1 MEIIERDNGYVLLRV
16 GPERKMYDAGQA
28 GGRLLEEAVRTGAA
42 MVYCDYWLRTSD
54 GRQKDNPVNDYQPGS
69 VREDF
74 DFGAL
79 VAVNEALM
87 EEWEQEVAEG
97 NAEGGT
103 VLKYGRWYSLRLFL
117 SRHGALVHLPQML
130 YGVDEV
136 DPRASGQKQ
145 FDYVDPRN
153 REAQIEMEAIFTDH
167 LRKIGA
173 WLPQR
178 TRTVG
183 EDGGVYAVE
192 VSVIIPVLNRAATI
206 QDALRSALSQQTDF
220 PFNVIVI
227 DNHSTDG
234 TSERIDELA
243 SSDSRV
249 IHVIPE
255 ETGLG
260 IGGCWNAGIS
270 HPACGRYA
278 VQLDSDD
285 MYSGP
290 DTLQRI
296 VDVFR
301 RERCA
306 VVIGSY
312 MMTDFD
318 LRPIPPGVIDHREW
332 TDSNGHNNALRIN
345 GLGAPRAFHAATLR
359 SVGGFENVSYGE
371 DYGVALRLTRE
382 YRLCRIYD
390 PVYSCRRWGG
400 NSDAALDISRI
411 NAHNAYKDSLR
422 TRELLARQQ
431 MNGNMI
437 TSL

>member
-1 MEIIERDNGYVLLRV
+1 MHMQIHMKTFTIFERLIKRIMEIIERDNGYVLLRV
-16 GPERKMYDAGQA
+16 GPEREMYDAGRA

-42 MVYCDYWLRTSD
+42 MVYCDYWLRAAD
-54 GRQKDNPVNDYQPGS
+54 GWRKDNPVNDYQPGS

-87 EEWEQEVAEG
+87 EEWECGLEKEG
-97 NAEGGT
+97 VGGCRT
-103 VLKYGRWYSLRLFL
+103 GKGNEETERAAGGGPSLKYGRWYSLRLFL
-117 SRHGALVHLPQML
+117 SRHGALVHLPQTL

-136 DPRASGQKQ
+136 DARASGQKQ

-192 VSVIIPVLNRAATI
+192 ASVIIPVLNRAATI

-285 MYSGP
+285 MYSRP

-312 MMTDFD
+312 NDD
-318 LRPIPPGVIDHREW
+318 RLRPAAYTARSHRPPRVDRLQRPQQCPAHQRPRCS
-332 TDSNGHNNALRIN
+332 TCLPRRHPALRRRLRERLLRR
-345 GLGAPRAFHAATLR
+345 GLRCGAPP
-359 SVGGFENVSYGE
+359 
-371 DYGVALRLTRE
+371 
-382 YRLCRIYD
+382 D
-390 PVYSCRRWGG
+390 P
-400 NSDAALDISRI
+400 
-411 NAHNAYKDSLR
+411 
-422 TRELLARQQ
+422 
-431 MNGNMI
+431 
-437 TSL
+437 